1 MSPRKNGRPPKN
13 GVARSEVVSVKLTP
27 AEKRKLEK
35 AAFLAGES
43 MGEFIRRALEEKH
56 ERILKEK
63 IRKKTWNGYRKTLD
77 EEVRK
82 WDGTDGCRGF

>member
-1 MSPRKNGRPPKN
+1 MSPRRNGRVPKD
-13 GVARSEVVSVKLTP
+13 GVARSEDISVKLTP

-35 AAFLAGES
+35 AAFLAGQS
-43 MGEFIRRALEEKH
+43 MGEFVREALDEKH

-63 IRKKTWNGYRKTLD
+63 IRKMTWNGYREMMD